1 MLNYKT
7 ATNEELK
14 IEFKRLSKR
23 VGDMPLGTRKE
34 FYHLPAILEDGETPM
49 AVASGLMGGN
59 TWLITLTNQRII
71 FLDKGMVSGLKQVVI
86 DLRDILSANG
96 KTRMKTGSITLCA
109 DNETYTIE
117 NMMKGAVLPLTD
129 LINRLREQR
138 EKIVAKPLAMP
149 AQNAS
154 ALTDMISQLEK
165 LASLK
170 ERGILSDEEFS
181 MQKAKILAMS

>member
-7 ATNEELK
+7 ATTEELK
-14 IEFKRLSKR
+14 IEFKRLAKQ

-34 FYHLPAILEDGETPM
+34 FYLLPAILAEGETPM

-59 TWLITLTNQRII
+59 TWLITLTDQRMI
-71 FLDKGMVSGLKQVVI
+71 FLDKGMVFGLKQVVI

-109 DNETYTIE
+109 DQQTYTIE
-117 NMMKGAVLPLTD
+117 NMIKGAVIPLTD
-129 LINRLREQR
+129 LINQLREQR
-138 EKIVAKPLAMP
+138 VKTAAISSPTP
-149 AQNAS
+149 AHNAS
-154 ALTDMISQLEK
+154 ALTDMIAQLEQ

-181 MQKAKILAMS
+181 TQKAKILAMS